1 MFAYACNSKSVL
13 TIVYYIYSTNSPS
26 NSWLE
31 SREKNAITMELW
43 NSFTLLPSALVCTTT
58 FRHFPTNGNESLLT
72 DQRQTKA

>member
-13 TIVYYIYSTNSPS
+13 NVVYYSTNSPS

-31 SREKNAITMELW
+31 SREKNAITVELW
-43 NSFTLLPSALVCTTT
+43 NSSTLLPSTLVCSTT